1 MNSSRSTST
10 SSSGSSTSSGS
21 TSCTDS
27 GSSSTDSESTTSSD
41 AKPLNASRGNDNNKN
56 KPQVTTRRKS
66 SESKANQQKTTAE
79 AEKTKLNTSNSSTVA
94 KQPNKNITYSSDD
107 DTPPAKKP
115 LKRLST
121 TSTTQPSQRRRSS
134 GGFAL
139 TASKLQKAQ
148 TENTTSGIEVAN
160 DTKPAKTNENE
171 KDKSTILPI
180 AVDPDVI
187 TKTNTTTPIKKAK
200 QEPQTKAVSKNT
212 NSVNDNTEQTTTKA
226 KQIPNKRSNGPS
238 QSIRA
243 AAAAT
248 SRKKCSDE
256 SEYDS
261 VSGSEDDSSSSSSET
276 ESSDNSSY
284 NSKAEKGGGEG
295 IGGKRRPKNRHT
307 EIGAKNKNEF
317 SDSDRGESP
326 PKNTRNRKLTRS
338 LSTRR
343 NSKPLVK
350 TSAGASQQDG
360 GSDSDSEA
368 INGTVGDMKRSL
380 CKSPAK
386 KSYIGLGATTL
397 SKCTVKKEISNNGF
411 PSMSRAP
418 TPPQL
423 EKRCPV
429 DGCDSSGH
437 LSGNLDRHFLPE
449 ACPIYHNMSVSEC
462 KERANER
469 KLRAESISSK
479 PSTASNHMDSQKSG
493 QQSSTKLLQTN
504 EQKEFYSKIK
514 ESRARFKP
522 IAEVVNSD
530 KVKLEKDCNDE
541 DREPSLIGLVP
552 DYDLQ
557 LFRDA
562 QALASE
568 KIEDEVK
575 DLPIGKGIKYI
586 TMGKY
591 KMKVWYQSP
600 YPEDVS
606 RLPQMYICEFCLRY
620 QKSETGIKRHAH
632 KCVWRH
638 PPGDE
643 IYRKGKL
650 QVWQVDGKRHKQYC
664 QHLCLLAK
672 FFLDHKTLY
681 YDVEPFLFYIM
692 TLADVDGCHTVGYFS
707 KDQNRY
713 LNHLCYTFLPLKSTN
728 FKKVPDIN
736 LLILRVDT
744 GAFKI
749 FLVSLILCKI
759 IKKTC
764 FTRYLLTRV
773 ERKIGS
779 PEKPLSDLGLI
790 SYRSYWK
797 DVLLEYLCNRT
808 GNTLSIKD
816 VSQEMAIYSY
826 DIVSTLQAL
835 GMMKYWKGKHIV
847 LKKQDVLDDY
857 EERIKRRGTFPKI
870 DEACLRWNPFVPQQ
884 NNDSP

>member
-707 KDQNRY
+707 KEKNSFY
-713 LNHLCYTFLPLKSTN
+713 NVSCILTLPPYQRKGYGR
-728 FKKVPDIN
+728 
-736 LLILRVDT
+736 LLID
-744 GAFKI
+744 F
-749 FLVSLILCKI
+749 S
-759 IKKTC
+759 
-764 FTRYLLTRV
+764 YLLTRV